1 MADPEEVQDKMA
13 ENKEDPLGS
22 EPGIREG
29 QMLSGP
35 LFSEPMR
42 VETVRSNG
50 PDSVLVGLV
59 GQRSEQFRRVTLT
72 SETLAHLTITDSV
85 LSYDGDGRLLR
96 LGLQAYSLGIA
107 YEFDPY
113 FGLSISRVDPLP
125 HQLEAVYEH
134 LLKLPSVRFLLAD
147 DAGAGKTIMAGLLVR
162 ELKLRGLVERVL
174 VVCPANLT
182 FQWQRELKEKFD
194 EKFMVL
200 KGGDIR
206 DQFGVNQWLEQ
217 KQIITSLDL
226 AKRNETLPGLRQVQ
240 WDLVI
245 VDEAHRMSARDET
258 HKSQRYRLGELL
270 RDGADHVLLLTATPH
285 KGDPQNFTL
294 FLQLLDRDAYADVK
308 SIREAMER
316 RRAPFYLRRTKEAM
330 VYFPERQ
337 RDGTWAAKPVFTKR
351 IPRTAD
357 FTIDGPEFELY
368 QNVTNFV
375 KRQSARA
382 AAQGDDPRA
391 RAVGFLM
398 SLYQRRLASS
408 THAMRRSLENRA
420 KRLED
425 GLTRAQD
432 LVRTAPPDLPDLEE
446 LEEFEDA
453 ERERLERMLEAITL
467 TGNAGRVREEV
478 AELLDLAK
486 EAMNVEHSGSEA
498 KLGHLRTIM
507 ENEGFFDRPDQ
518 RLLLFTEFKDTLDY
532 LMERL
537 QAWGFSVGGI
547 HGGMKPG
554 SREEPG
560 TRLYTEQQFREG
572 AIQVLVAT
580 EAAGEGINL
589 QCCHILFNYDI
600 PWNPNRLEQRMGRI
614 HRYGQ
619 RHDCLIFNFVA
630 TNTIEGR
637 VLRRLLDKLQEI
649 RDALDDDA
657 VFNVVGEI
665 LPSAHVERVL
675 RDYYAGKLG
684 DADLEDRLLQDVD
697 EGHFRAICRTA
708 LEGLA
713 AKKLNLDMLIERR
726 ARAQERR
733 VVPETIARFI
743 KECAQDA
750 ALTLKPVNS
759 MAHTFD
765 PGRTPPGLKK
775 YEHDPGWK
783 HTELAGRYPRLST
796 DRETAEEHNFEWV
809 TPGHPLFES
818 LRRHGHDLGQ
828 EAFATGAC
836 FHSLAHEAPA
846 RLDFYRARVVDGL
859 GHVIHERL
867 FVVELAQDGT
877 PSLREPDVLGNLNP
891 VSNTGQ
897 ALAGASLPPVA
908 TLPEATAWL
917 NEHALTPFINEI
929 RTERLAEVTRIA
941 EHVELSLTEVLHRV
955 DAEIGR
961 AAEEVDKKVTGA
973 EARLAQAETRHA
985 DVTAR
990 RERRREELK
999 RQQAVTLQGV
1009 QRLASALILPHPER
1023 ETPDVRCLRPD
1034 PETEMTAMRVVME
1047 HETGQGR
1054 RVDDVHEKNLGYDV
1068 TSLDLESGELR
1079 LIEVKGLAGETGSIL
1094 LTPNER
1100 RVAEDRPDC
1109 YWLYVVT
1116 GCATEP
1122 KLQNPIKDP
1131 AKFPWHEVIKVQHY
1145 WLNVDALK
1153 QPMVWEG
1160 QEDYGGKDKR

>member
-1 MADPEEVQDKMA
+1 MTENRESSLSA
-13 ENKEDPLGS
+13 ETS
-22 EPGIREG
+22 IREG
-29 QMLSGP
+29 QVLSGP

-42 VETVRSNG
+42 VETVRPNG
-50 PDSVLVGLV
+50 PGVWVAGLV

-72 SETLAHLTITDSV
+72 SDDISNLTIADSA
-85 LSYDGDGRLLR
+85 LAYDGDGLLLR
-96 LGLQAYSLGIA
+96 IGLQAYSLGIA

-147 DAGAGKTIMAGLLVR
+147 EAGAGKTIMAGLLVR
-162 ELKLRGLVERVL
+162 ELKLRGLIEQVL

-194 EKFMVL
+194 EKFLVL
-200 KGGDIR
+200 KGSDIR

-226 AKRNETLPGLRQVQ
+226 AKRAEILPGLRQVH

-258 HKSQRYRLGELL
+258 HKSLRYRLGELL
-270 RDGADHVLLLTATPH
+270 RDSADHILLLTATPH

-308 SIREAMER
+308 SIREAMAR

-337 RDGTWAAKPVFTKR
+337 TDGTWTAKPVFTKR

-357 FTIDGPEFELY
+357 FSIDGPEFELY
-368 QNVTNFV
+368 QKITRFV
-375 KRQSARA
+375 KRQSSRA

-408 THAMRRSLENRA
+408 TYAMRRSLDNRA
-420 KRLED
+420 RRLEE
-425 GLTRAQD
+425 GLKRAQD
-432 LVRTAPPDLPDLEE
+432 LVRTAPPNIPDPEE

-467 TGNAGRVREEV
+467 AGNAKQVREEI
-478 AELLDLAK
+478 AELLELAD
-486 EAMNVEHSGSEA
+486 EAKVVERSGSEA
-498 KLGHLRTIM
+498 KLGHLRDIM
-507 ENEGFFDRPDQ
+507 QDEGFFDRPDQ
-518 RLLLFTEFKDTLDY
+518 RLLLFTEFKDTLDH
-532 LMERL
+532 LMEQL
-537 QAWGFSVGGI
+537 KSWGFSVGCI

-554 SREEPG
+554 SRDEQG
-560 TRLYTEQQFREG
+560 SRLYTEQQFREG

-637 VLRRLLDKLQEI
+637 VLQRLLDKLQEI
-649 RDALDDDA
+649 RDALDDDT
-657 VFNVVGEI
+657 VFNVVGEV

-675 RDYYAGKLG
+675 RDYYAGALG
-684 DADLEDRLLQDVD
+684 DADLEERLLRNVD
-697 EGHFRAICRTA
+697 EGHFRAICQTA

-713 AKKLNLDMLIERR
+713 SKRLNLDMLIERR

-743 KECAQDA
+743 RECARNA
-750 ALTLKPVNS
+750 SLALKPVGHL
-759 MAHTFD
+759 AHTFD
-765 PGRTPPGLKK
+765 AGRTPPTLKK
-775 YEHDPGWK
+775 YEREPGWK
-783 HTELAGRYPRLST
+783 LPELAIRYPRLSM
-796 DRETAEEHNFEWV
+796 DRDTAEENNLEWV
-809 TPGHPLFES
+809 TPGHPLFEA
-818 LRRHGHDLGQ
+818 LRRHSLDLSQ
-828 EAFATGAC
+828 DAFVRGAC

-859 GHVIHERL
+859 GQVIHERL
-867 FVVELAQDGT
+867 FTVELANDGS
-877 PSLREPDVLGNLNP
+877 PRLHEMDVLGNLSP
-891 VSNTGQ
+891 
-897 ALAGASLPPVA
+897 AAASGDLPSVA
-908 TLPEATAWL
+908 ALPEATAWL
-917 NEHALTPFINEI
+917 NENALLPFINGV
-929 RTERLAEVTRIA
+929 RTERLAEVERIG
-941 EHVELSLTEVLHRV
+941 EHVELSLTEVLQRI
-955 DAEIGR
+955 DEEIGR
-961 AAEEVDKKVTGA
+961 AAEEVDQKITGA
-973 EARLAQAETRHA
+973 EGRLAQAETRHGE
-985 DVTAR
+985 VLAR

-999 RQQAVTLQGV
+999 RQRAVTLQGV
-1009 QRLASALILPHPER
+1009 ERLASVLVLPHPER
-1023 ETPDVRCLRPD
+1023 ETPDVRRLRPN
-1034 PETEMTAMRVVME
+1034 PETEGTAMRVVME
-1047 HETGQGR
+1047 HETAQGR
-1054 RVDDVHEKNLGYDV
+1054 QVDDIHEKNLGYDV
-1068 TSLDLESGELR
+1068 TSLDPRSGELR
-1079 LIEVKGLAGETGSIL
+1079 LIEVKGLAAPTGSIL

-1116 GCATEP
+1116 DCASAP
-1122 KLQNPIKDP
+1122 KLQEPIRDP
-1131 AKFPWHEVIKVQHY
+1131 ARFPWHEVTKVAHY
-1145 WLNVDALK
+1145 WLSVDAMTK
-1153 QPMVWEG
+1153 PMGLGEDEG
-1160 QEDYGGKDKR
+1160 PIGGGNRP

>member
-1 MADPEEVQDKMA
+1 MA
-13 ENKEDPLGS
+13 ESRESPLS
-22 EPGIREG
+22 AEVPIREG
-29 QMLSGP
+29 QILTGP
-35 LFSEPMR
+35 LFSEPMQ
-42 VETVRSNG
+42 VETVRANG
-50 PDSVLVGLV
+50 PDVWVAGLV
-59 GQRSEQFRRVTLT
+59 GQRSERFRRVTLT
-72 SETLAHLTITDSV
+72 SDDISNLTIADSA

-96 LGLQAYSLGIA
+96 IALQAYSLGIA

-162 ELKLRGLVERVL
+162 ELKLRGLIERVL
-174 VVCPANLT
+174 VVCPANLS

-194 EKFMVL
+194 EKFLVL
-200 KGGDIR
+200 KGSDIR
-206 DQFGVNQWLEQ
+206 DQFGVNQWMEQ

-226 AKRNETLPGLRQVQ
+226 AKRTEILPGLRQVH
-240 WDLVI
+240 WDMVI

-270 RDGADHVLLLTATPH
+270 RDSADHVLLLTATPH

-294 FLQLLDRDAYADVK
+294 FLQLLDRDAYADVR
-308 SIREAMER
+308 SIHEAMNR

-330 VYFPERQ
+330 VYFPEREP
-337 RDGTWAAKPVFTKR
+337 DGAWRAKPVFTNR
-351 IPRTAD
+351 ITRTAD
-357 FTIDGPEFELY
+357 FAIDGPEFDLY
-368 QNVTNFV
+368 QKITRFV

-382 AAQGDDPRA
+382 AAEGDDPRA

-408 THAMRRSLENRA
+408 TYAMRRSLENRA
-420 KRLED
+420 RRLEE
-425 GLTRAQD
+425 GLKRAQE
-432 LVRTAPPDLPDLEE
+432 LVRMAPPDLPDLEE

-453 ERERLERMLEAITL
+453 ERERLERILEAITL
-467 TGNAGRVREEV
+467 AGNAEQVREEV
-478 AELLDLAK
+478 AELLELAE
-486 EAMNVEHSGSEA
+486 EAKTVEGSGSEA
-498 KLGHLRTIM
+498 KLGHLREIM
-507 ENEGFFDRPDQ
+507 QDEGFFDRPDQ
-518 RLLLFTEFKDTLDY
+518 RLLLFTEFKDTLDH
-532 LMERL
+532 LMDQL
-537 QAWGFSVGGI
+537 KAWGFSVGCI

-554 SREEPG
+554 SRDEPG
-560 TRLYTEQQFREG
+560 SRLYTEQQFREG

-637 VLRRLLDKLQEI
+637 VLQRLLDKLQEI
-649 RDALDDDA
+649 RDALNDDA
-657 VFNVVGEI
+657 VFNVVGEV

-684 DADLEDRLLQDVD
+684 DADLEERLLKDVD
-697 EGHFRAICRTA
+697 EGHFRAICQTA

-743 KECAQDA
+743 KESAQDA
-750 ALTLKPVNS
+750 AFALKPVS
-759 MAHTFD
+759 TPAHTFQ
-765 PGRTPPGLKK
+765 PGRTPSSLKK
-775 YEHDPGWK
+775 YEREPNWK
-783 HTELAGRYPRLST
+783 LAELAIRYPRLST
-796 DRETAEEHNFEWV
+796 DRDTAEENNLEWV
-809 TPGHPLFES
+809 TPGHPLFEA
-818 LRRHGHDLGQ
+818 LRRHSFDLGQ
-828 EAFATGAC
+828 DAFARGAC

-859 GHVIHERL
+859 GQVIHERL
-867 FVVELAQDGT
+867 FTVELTNDGS
-877 PSLREPDVLGNLNP
+877 PRLREPDVLGDMSP
-891 VSNTGQ
+891 AAVSDD
-897 ALAGASLPPVA
+897 LPPVA
-908 TLPEATAWL
+908 TLPEATAL
-917 NEHALTPFINEI
+917 NENALVPFIDEV
-929 RTERLAEVTRIA
+929 RAERLAEVERIG
-941 EHVELSLTEVLHRV
+941 EHVELSLTEVLQRI
-955 DAEIGR
+955 DEEIGR
-961 AAEEVDKKVTGA
+961 AADEVANEVTGA
-973 EARLAQAETRHA
+973 EGRLAQAETRHA
-985 DVTAR
+985 EVLAR

-1009 QRLASALILPHPER
+1009 ERLASVFVLPHPER
-1023 ETPDVRCLRPD
+1023 STLDVRRLRPH

-1047 HETGQGR
+1047 YETAQR
-1054 RVDDVHEKNLGYDV
+1054 RQVCDVHEKNLGYDV
-1068 TSLDLESGELR
+1068 TSLDLQSGELR
-1079 LIEVKGLAGETGSIL
+1079 LIEVKGLAAATGSIL

-1116 GCATEP
+1116 HCASAPELQEP
-1122 KLQNPIKDP
+1122 IRDP
-1131 AKFPWHEVIKVQHY
+1131 ARFPWREVTKVAHY
-1145 WLNVDALK
+1145 YLSVDALK
-1153 QPMVWEG
+1153 QPMKVR
-1160 QEDYGGKDKR
+1160 EDEEPYGGKGRP